1 MKKAKEAPS
10 RLGYQST
17 KKEYVAYCLFFLGQN
32 LLWGYAG
39 YIETFLTDIGIAAA
53 TAAAILIIPK
63 LWDAVND
70 VLFGYI
76 VDRHMFKNG
85 QKFMPWVRI
94 GTSAVGITTVALFAI
109 PQSMSSGGKVAWFLI
124 AYVLFDLCYTIL
136 DAPAF
141 AVTTVMTSNV
151 QERTGI
157 IAGGKLWSMVGGVV
171 STVLIPMIRPKLGWL
186 TACIVFVVVSI
197 ILMIPMLFTVKE
209 RHSEEVLATE
219 NPTFREMLRYLKSN
233 KYLLFVLLAMLL
245 LGLSSVEQKMAIY
258 MGRICLG
265 QENMATLV
273 AGGVA
278 ISVIT
283 VSALVPTLAKR
294 WDKFDVLCAGLAFAV
309 VMDVITYF
317 VGYSNL
323 IVALI
328 LIMLKC
334 TGLGF
339 WQVIIY
345 MLIADTVE
353 YGTYK
358 SGTRAAGVT
367 FSLQAF
373 IAKLKNALIGTIV
386 LLSLSAVHF
395 VEGEN
400 AVQPA
405 GVAKGVWG
413 LFNLLPAAGFT
424 VALIILLLFYKLRS
438 KDVQTMAQYN
448 NGEISR
454 DEADALLAG
463 KYGAPAAK

>member
-1 MKKAKEAPS
+1 MSQEKTS

-94 GTSAVGITTVALFAI
+94 GTSAVGISTVALVAI
-109 PQSMSSGGKVAWFLI
+109 PASMSSGGKVAWFLI
-124 AYVLFDLCYTIL
+124 AYILFDLCYTIL

-219 NPTFREMLRYLKSN
+219 NPTFKEMLKYLKSN
-233 KYLLFVLLAMLL
+233 KYLIFVLLAMLL

-273 AGGVA
+273 AAGVA
-278 ISVIT
+278 VSVIA
-283 VSALVPTLAKR
+283 VSAIVPVLAKR
-294 WDKFDVLCAGLAFAV
+294 WDKFDVLCAGLAFAI
-309 VMDVITYF
+309 VMDVITFF
-317 VGYSNL
+317 VGYGNL

-358 SGTRAAGVT
+358 SGTRAAGIT

-405 GVAKGVWG
+405 GVAEGVWG
-413 LFNLLPAAGFT
+413 LFTLLPAAGFT

-448 NGEISR
+448 NGEIGR
-454 DEADALLAG
+454 EEADALLAE
-463 KYGAPAAK
+463 KYGAPAK

>member
-1 MKKAKEAPS
+1 MKKTKEVPS
-10 RLGYQST
+10 RIGYQSGR
-17 KKEYVAYCLFFLGQN
+17 KEYIAYCLFFLGQN

-39 YIETFLTDIGIAAA
+39 YIETFLTDIGLAAA

-63 LWDAVND
+63 LWDAIND
-70 VLFGYI
+70 VLFGYV

-85 QKFMPWVRI
+85 EKFMPWVRI

-109 PQSMSSGGKVAWFLI
+109 PQSMSSSGKVAWFLV
-124 AYVLFDLCYTIL
+124 AYILFDLCYTIL

-171 STVLIPMIRPKLGWL
+171 STVIIPMIRPVLGWL

-219 NPTFREMLRYLKSN
+219 NPTFREMLKYLKSN
-233 KYLLFVLLAMLL
+233 RYLIFVLLAMLL

-273 AGGVA
+273 AGGSA
-278 ISVIT
+278 ISIIA
-283 VSALVPTLAKR
+283 VSAVVPALARK
-294 WDKFDVLCAGLAFAV
+294 WDKFDVLCVGLAFAI
-309 VMDVITYF
+309 VMDIICWF
-317 VGYSNL
+317 VGYGNL
-323 IVALI
+323 LIALI

-405 GVAKGVWG
+405 GVAEGVWG
-413 LFNLLPAAGFT
+413 LFNLLPAAGFS
-424 VALIILLLFYKLRS
+424 VALVILLVFYKLRS
-438 KDVQTMAQYN
+438 RDVQTMAAYN
-448 NGEISR
+448 NGQISGE
-454 DEADALLAG
+454 EAEALLAAR
-463 KYGAPAAK
+463 YGAPAK

>member
-1 MKKAKEAPS
+1 MKKDKSAA

-85 QKFMPWVRI
+85 QKFIPWVRI

-124 AYVLFDLCYTIL
+124 AYILFDLCYTIL

-186 TACIVFVVVSI
+186 TACIVFVAVSI

-219 NPTFREMLRYLKSN
+219 NPNFREMLRYLKSN
-233 KYLLFVLLAMLL
+233 KYLIFVLLAMLL

-273 AGGVA
+273 AAGVA
-278 ISVIT
+278 VSVIA
-283 VSALVPTLAKR
+283 VSAIVPALARK
-294 WDKFDVLCAGLAFAV
+294 WDKFDVLCVGLAFAI
-309 VMDVITYF
+309 VMDVVCYF
-317 VGYSNL
+317 AGYGNL
-323 IVALI
+323 VVALI

-358 SGTRAAGVT
+358 SGTRAAGIT

-405 GVAKGVWG
+405 GVAEGVWG
-413 LFNLLPAAGFT
+413 LFTLLPAAGFT
-424 VALIILLLFYKLRS
+424 VALAILLLFYKLRS

-454 DEADALLAG
+454 EEAAALLEA
-463 KYGAPAAK
+463 KYGASAEK